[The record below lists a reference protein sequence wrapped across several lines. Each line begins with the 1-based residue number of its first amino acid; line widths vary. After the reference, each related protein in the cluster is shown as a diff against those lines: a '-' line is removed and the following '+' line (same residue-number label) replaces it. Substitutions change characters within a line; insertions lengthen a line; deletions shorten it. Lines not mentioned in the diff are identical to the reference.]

1 MLLSYPRS
9 ALPTRQLAT
18 PADRRSGDP
27 NYFPFSRR
35 RSGETLPPSSIRSK
49 DLASL
54 DVRVTSGGKVHD
66 FVSTTLEALPR
77 GEVRLS
83 AVGAAVSK
91 AVTVAEITKRRLAGL
106 HQCTRI
112 GLSEPGGSSA
122 GCRQPIISITLSLA
136 PLASDQPGYQPP
148 LSAEELVVG
157 RAAEGGDGEMKA
169 RAGRKRVGS

>member
-9 ALPTRQLAT
+9 ALPTRSAQILSVRAT
-18 PADRRSGDP
+18 LS
-27 NYFPFSRR
+27 
-35 RSGETLPPSSIRSK
+35 ETLRSSIRST

>member
-18 PADRRSGDP
+18 PADRRCDP
-27 NYFPFSRR
+27 NSFPFSRR
-35 RSGETLPPSSIRSK
+35 RSGETLQPSSIRSK